1 MKRVSLFVSLLA
13 MSAGMFSFVAC
24 SQKTQHVDMG
34 ELKTLEDSA
43 AYVLGIYEGMGMKN
57 QGLELNPEIFAR
69 AYQQAYSGDTNGMMP
84 ESQMQD
90 IMRKYQSKMMEKQQ
104 TKMQQDAVPFRQA
117 AEKFLDENKSAQG
130 VKTTASGLQYKI
142 VKEGN
147 GVKPSNPNDRVR
159 IQYSLSLLGKDGKV
173 SKPLENTFER
183 DGEPVIFAMTNLIP
197 GMTEGLKMMNAGAV
211 YDFWISPDLGY
222 GNQGGSGIPAG
233 SLLVFH
239 VEMVEVLPAKL

>member
-13 MSAGMFSFVAC
+13 VSAGMFSFVAC

-57 QGLELNPEIFAR
+57 QGLELNPAIFAR

-117 AEKFLDENKSAQG
+117 AEKFLAENKSEQG
-130 VKTTASGLQYKI
+130 VKTTASGLQYKV
-142 VKEGN
+142 VKEGK

-222 GNQGGSGIPAG
+222 GNQGGNGFPAG